1 MRIRSYG
8 KINLFLNII
17 GRRKDG
23 YHDIETLIQRIDLF
37 DEIEVNID
45 KNFNGIEIEVTCD
58 HKNVPNNHENLCY
71 KACKW
76 FMEKYDLKGKVTIV
90 IYKNIPV
97 FGGLGGGTSNAA
109 EIIKLLNK
117 IYELN
122 VSLEILSRESIIL
135 GADFPYS
142 VLGGSILCEG
152 IGEKLYKLPS
162 LSNKYV
168 VIVKPSFG
176 FSTKDVYENFN
187 IENMKYNINKNHM
200 IRALENRDF
209 NEVYKNI
216 SNTLEYSNVFGMN
229 VIREI
234 EEEFI
239 NLGAMASSMSGS
251 GSCVYGMFDD
261 FNKAQSC
268 YDEFKNKYEV
278 FLTKTIDE

>member
-45 KNFNGIEIEVTCD
+45 KKFNGIEIEVICD

-76 FMEKYDLKGKVTIV
+76 FMEKYDLKGKVNII

-109 EIIKLLNK
+109 EIIKLLNE

-122 VSLEILSRESIIL
+122 ISLETLSRESIIL

-142 VLGGSILCEG
+142 ILGGSILCEG
-152 IGEKLYKLPS
+152 IGEKLHKLPS

-176 FSTKDVYENFN
+176 FSTKDVYENFS
-187 IENMKYNINKNHM
+187 IENMKYNINKSDV
-200 IRALENRDF
+200 IKALENRDF
-209 NEVYKNI
+209 YEVCKNI
-216 SNTLEYSNVFGMN
+216 SNTLEYSNVLGMN

-234 EEEFI
+234 KEKFI
-239 NLGAMASSMSGS
+239 NFGASASSMSGS
-251 GSCVYGMFDD
+251 GSCVYGIFDD
-261 FNKAQSC
+261 FNKARIC
-268 YDEFKNKYEV
+268 YEKLKNEYKV
-278 FLTKTIDE
+278 FLTKTIDK